1 MPTPETPTPTPD
13 YRDALDLDVA
23 IAQRDADDAQRA
35 YEAASRAYVAARHP
49 TTPNA
54 DRAMR
59 DAADRLWA
67 ADCDRGAARERLARA
82 VAARDA
88 VRPIRWRRV

>member
-1 MPTPETPTPTPD
+1 MTTPTPDPTPD
-13 YRDALDLDVA
+13 YRAERDLDVA
-23 IAQRDADDAQRA
+23 VAQREADDAQRA
-35 YEAASRAYVAARHP
+35 YEAAARAWADAAHP

-59 DAADRLWA
+59 AAADRLYE
-67 ADCDRGAARERLARA
+67 ADRDRGAARERLARA

-88 VRPIRWRRV
+88 VRPIRWRVR